1 MRKYCVMIFLLW
13 TAIAVYGCPLDCD
26 TIIPEENSL
35 LEGDTIDYT
44 ETIPNSGVPI
54 LADSVPVLDTTMSVT
69 TKRPLYKKVI
79 DGVVSVLKEFNN
91 VDLEYIEPQHYNF
104 TTTFMATYSFENYR
118 ITSQS
123 GQEVVFAPEAR
134 IKMGPYIGW
143 SFLFLGYTVDLA
155 YISANKKK
163 ELDLSIYSSMI
174 GVDFF
179 RRQSGHDYYIQSW
192 KLGDKSVEPE
202 VYSMPFDGLNV
213 TITGLNAYYI
223 FNHRKFS
230 YPAAFSQSTCQ
241 RKSRG
246 SFIMGAGYTK
256 HTLDLDYTKLQDT
269 FDHFYPDL
277 SEKVDSGLYFNKIK
291 YTDISLSAG
300 YGYNWVFSRNW
311 LLSVC
316 LSAAIGYKHATGDT
330 FQDALDIF
338 PNFDFSFSN
347 LNFDGVGRLG
357 LIWNNS
363 KWYFGAYGVLHSY
376 TYKKTQFQTN
386 NYFGNINVYIGFNFG
401 RKKGHKKP
409 TNDF

>member
-1 MRKYCVMIFLLW
+1 MRICSVIIFLFL
-13 TAIAVYGCPLDCD
+13 TAINMYGCPMDCD
-26 TIIPEENSL
+26 TIIPGEVIPVEKDTNFVTEQFPIDENL
-35 LEGDTIDYT
+35 QLVDT
-44 ETIPNSGVPI
+44 VPI
-54 LADSVPVLDTTMSVT
+54 PDYYEQDA
-69 TKRPLYKKVI
+69 TKRPFHKKLI
-79 DGVVSVLKEFNN
+79 DGIVSVLKEFNN
-91 VDLEYIEPQHYNF
+91 VDPEYIEPQHYNF
-104 TTTFMATYSFENYR
+104 TTTFMSTYSFENYR
-118 ITSQS
+118 ITSKS

-143 SFLFLGYTVDLA
+143 SLLFLGYTIDLA
-155 YISANKKK
+155 YVSANKKK
-163 ELDLSIYSSMI
+163 ELDLSVYSSMI

-192 KLGDKSVEPE
+192 KLGDVEVEPE
-202 VYSMPFDGLNV
+202 VNSMPFDGLNV

-256 HTLDLDYTKLQDT
+256 HSLDLDYTKLQNT
-269 FDHFYPDL
+269 FDRFYPDL
-277 SEKVDSGLYFNKIK
+277 SEKVDSGLYFNKIR
-291 YTDISLSAG
+291 YTDVSLSAG

-330 FQDALDIF
+330 FQDAFDIF
-338 PNFDFSFSN
+338 PKFDFSFSN

-357 LIWNNS
+357 VIWNNS

-376 TYKKTQFQTN
+376 TYRKSQFQTN
-386 NYFGNINVYIGFNFG
+386 NYFGNINVYIGINFG
-401 RKKGHKKP
+401 RKKGHKEP
-409 TNDF
+409 PLEF